1 MIQVQ
6 AFLPELWLVGSA
18 FLVLIVDLIQKPTST
33 KTLLKGIAVVGVLA
47 ALLSLCCVGGCG
59 SCPFGSCGSMESVSQ
74 AFGGFLKTDTLA
86 LFFKFIILMATLF
99 TLLISFRY
107 FKANPTHYTAEFIAV
122 LLFSAAGASALTSA
136 QEIITLYVA
145 LETLT
150 ISSYL
155 LASFMKKD
163 KASNEAGMKY
173 LLLGAFSSA
182 LLLFGFSYL
191 YGFTGTTVIS
201 EIGKILATQVS
212 SPLLTLAVIMIVAGL
227 AFKISLAPFHMWTPD
242 VYEGAP
248 TPITAYLSVA
258 SKTAGFAAFVRLFWV
273 GLSVPALQPTWIGL
287 FAVLA
292 VLSIVLGN
300 LEALPQRNIKRLM
313 AYSSIAQAG
322 YISTGFLAGGQLGLT
337 AVLFYL
343 FVYLF
348 ANMGVFLAISIVY
361 AKTGSDQIEDYA
373 GMWKRS
379 PLIGIVLLVCLLS
392 LAGVPPFAGFSGKW
406 YLFGAAISK
415 GYTWIALVGM
425 VFSVVSL
432 YYYLQIA
439 RQALFPEPKDS
450 SPIEMNWLEKS
461 VLIICVVF
469 TITLGFWPTPV
480 MQMAQSAASSLFN

>member
-1 MIQVQ
+1 VIQVQ
-6 AFLPELWLVGSA
+6 AFLPELWLVVTA
-18 FLVLIVDLIQKPTST
+18 FLILVAELFQKPDST
-33 KTLLKGIAVVGVLA
+33 RIFIKGIAVVGVLGS
-47 ALLSLCCVGGCG
+47 LLSLCCVGGCG
-59 SCPFGSCGSMESVSQ
+59 TCPFSTCGSVESLPE
-74 AFGGFLKTDTLA
+74 AFNGFLKTDGLA
-86 LFFKFIILMATLF
+86 LFFKFIILSATLL

-107 FKANPTHYTAEFIAV
+107 FKANPTNYTSEFIAI

-136 QEIITLYVA
+136 RELITLYVS

-163 KASNEAGMKY
+163 KTSNEAGMKY

-201 EIGKILATQVS
+201 EIGKDLATQVS

-273 GLSVPALQPTWIGL
+273 GLSVPALQPTWVGL
-287 FAVLA
+287 FGVLA
-292 VLSIVLGN
+292 ALSMILGN
-300 LEALPQRNIKRLM
+300 LEALPQKNIKRLM

-322 YISTGFLAGGQLGLT
+322 YITTGFLAGGPLGLS

-343 FVYLF
+343 FIYLF
-348 ANMGVFLAISIVY
+348 SNMGVFLAITIVY
-361 AKTGSDQIEDYA
+361 SKTGSDQIEDFA
-373 GMWKRS
+373 GIWKRS
-379 PLIGIVLLVCLLS
+379 PLIGVVLLVCLLS
-392 LAGVPPFAGFSGKW
+392 LAGIPPLAGFAGKW
-406 YLFGAAISK
+406 YLFSAAISK
-415 GYTWIALVGM
+415 GYVWIALVGLI
-425 VFSVVSL
+425 FSTVSL
-432 YYYLQIA
+432 YYYLQID
-439 RQALFPEPKDS
+439 PPK
-450 SPIEMNWLEKS
+450 PQLERKTRLPAIEKHFGRL
-461 VLIICVVF
+461 
-469 TITLGFWPTPV
+469 
-480 MQMAQSAASSLFN
+480 MAEESCNSERKTSIQWHKKERLRRKEG

>member
-1 MIQVQ
+1 VIQVQ
-6 AFLPELWLVGSA
+6 AFLPELWLVGTA
-18 FLVLIVDLIQKPTST
+18 FLVLIADLIQKPTST

-47 ALLSLCCVGGCG
+47 ALLSLCYVGGCG
-59 SCPFGSCGSMESVSQ
+59 SCPFGSCGSTESVSQ
-74 AFGGFLKTDTLA
+74 AFGGFLKTDGLA

-107 FKANPTHYTAEFIAV
+107 FNASPTHYMAEFIAV

-201 EIGKILATQVS
+201 EIGKILATQGS

-292 VLSIVLGN
+292 VLSIILGN

-348 ANMGVFLAISIVY
+348 ANMGVFLAITIVY

-439 RQALFPEPKDS
+439 RQALFPEPKDP
-450 SPIEMNWLEKS
+450 SPIEMNWVEKS

-480 MQMAQSAASSLFN
+480 MQMAQSAASALFN

>member
-1 MIQVQ
+1 MIQVS
-6 AFLPELWLVGSA
+6 AFLPELWLVGTAILILVIDLCRKPQSA
-18 FLVLIVDLIQKPTST
+18 KG
-33 KTLLKGIAVVGVLA
+33 LLNWIACLGVLG
-47 ALLSLCCVGGCG
+47 ALFSLACLNGTCLFSACTSSSPV
-59 SCPFGSCGSMESVSQ
+59 Q
-74 AFGGFLKTDTLA
+74 AFAGFLKTDGLA
-86 LFFKFIILMATLF
+86 LFFKMIILLATL
-99 TLLISFRY
+99 LSLIMTIRY
-107 FKANPTHYTAEFIAV
+107 FKTYTTYAAEFLAV
-122 LLFSAAGASALTSA
+122 LLFSAAGASALASA
-136 QEIITLYVA
+136 QEIITLYIS

-163 KASNEAGMKY
+163 KGSNEAGMKY

-182 LLLFGFSYL
+182 VLLLGFSYL
-191 YGFTGTTVIS
+191 YGLTGTTVIADLS
-201 EIGKILATQVS
+201 KNLATQPT
-212 SPLLTLAVIMIVAGL
+212 SPMMALAVILIIAGL

-248 TPITAYLSVA
+248 TPVTAFLSVA

-273 GLSVPALQPTWIGL
+273 GLSSPAVLPVWLGL

-292 VLSIVLGN
+292 VMSMILGN
-300 LEALPQRNIKRLM
+300 LEALPQTNIKRMM

-348 ANMGVFLAISIVY
+348 ANLGAFLAIVIVSN
-361 AKTGSDQIEDYA
+361 KTGSDQIEDYA

-379 PLIGIVLLVCLLS
+379 PLIGVVLLVCLLS

-415 GYTWIALVGM
+415 GYTWLALVGM
-425 VFSVVSL
+425 V
-432 YYYLQIA
+432 
-439 RQALFPEPKDS
+439 R
-450 SPIEMNWLEKS
+450 
-461 VLIICVVF
+461 
-469 TITLGFWPTPV
+469 T
-480 MQMAQSAASSLFN
+480 